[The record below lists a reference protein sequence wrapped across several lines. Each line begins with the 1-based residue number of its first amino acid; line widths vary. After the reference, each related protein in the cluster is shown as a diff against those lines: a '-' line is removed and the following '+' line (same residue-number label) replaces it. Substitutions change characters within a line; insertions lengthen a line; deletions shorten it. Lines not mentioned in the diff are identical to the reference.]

1 MNIIK
6 RTALYFARKKFCQ
19 DAINECVD
27 LKVLKGKHNITVM
40 IGLFLIVA
48 SYLMVVPA
56 FLIVGF
62 IAAKFKHP
70 MIGIIGIPL
79 AYGLTWL
86 ITMLG
91 VYLTGPAYAKALG
104 HWLVRIV
111 LEKILGEDAKKIAS
125 HPD

>member
-1 MNIIK
+1 LNIIK

-19 DAINECVD
+19 DAIHERVD